1 MRPKAVTVGVPVRD
15 LVAATTWYRSA
26 FGLDE
31 PDLQPVEGVVEFD
44 LGTFWL
50 QLSLS
55 PESAGGAGIS
65 VTLSVDDATSEH
77 DRFAA
82 LGLDVTDVQRIEGVV
97 DLFELSD
104 PDGNTIG
111 FVTELA

>member
-1 MRPKAVTVGVPVRD
+1 MRPKAVSVGIPVRD

-31 PDLQPVEGVVEFD
+31 PDLQPVEGVV
-44 LGTFWL
+44 
-50 QLSLS
+50 
-55 PESAGGAGIS
+55 
-65 VTLSVDDATSEH
+65 
-77 DRFAA
+77 
-82 LGLDVTDVQRIEGVV
+82 
-97 DLFELSD
+97 DLFELTD

>member
-15 LVAATTWYRSA
+15 LDAATAWYRSA
-26 FGLDE
+26 LGLDE

-44 LGTFWL
+44 LGAFWL
-50 QLSLS
+50 QLSHA
-55 PESAGGAGIS
+55 PESAGGAGLS
-65 VTLSVDDATSEH
+65 VTLSIDDASAE
-77 DRFAA
+77 RARLAA
-82 LGLDVTDVQRIEGVV
+82 LGLDVTEVQRFEGVV
-97 DLFELSD
+97 DLFELTD